1 MATRITNA
9 GSGKLIADS
18 IISFSYTEDATPIDP
33 LSTDGGSSQVTFSA
47 IEDSTSTDSVLKTN
61 SRLIINNAVTISDD
75 DFGDINLQ
83 VKKLDINS
91 GGVLTVTGDSI
102 MAKLNVEKT
111 AEAFTGTLA
120 DAITYYC
127 GLCSITPVVDADLE
141 DIDVNFIAWKGN
153 VWENLKFLTSSVS
166 ASATDR
172 IPVEIYFTG
181 STVGF
186 RPMLGEDFYIQETIS
201 DISQSVDSFNSAKN
215 IDVYNYQ
222 TSYVENAIIYDIAN
236 YDEDIEEGKAFLSTI
251 SDSMSVEA
259 GEKITKVF
267 TVDISLMSIVQPECV
282 ETINPYPYDATNTTT
297 NLTNSYYQYIPN
309 SAYSYLYIT
318 VADADVFVDNEL
330 VQLNATYSLGF
341 SAYNNLLG
349 RVSKVSSN
357 YYIMQVIPVSP
368 ISQTIGTTNGTAQR
382 KRNGQYVIVGQDGLP
397 VQPSEW
403 TGQGGSL
410 TFKKTENPNEIE
422 VTVQGPKYDGIPQA
436 GDQSKTAFGPY
447 KIGVET
453 SGDGVEYPA
462 IYLVG
467 TGVKYNKKKITLATG
482 ADSLVTEQE
491 DAKTI
496 DNVFITDS
504 FTAANAGLAA
514 AQASCGPNVV
524 MNGTSAPINFA
535 FGETINKTFIDNSVR
550 MRLSS
555 IGFSDGAISWTAQKF
570 TTFADFD
577 TINAG
582 KTFAQFDTQTG
593 GTRNL
598 LFNEFSVIPLMKGV

>member
-1 MATRITNA
+1 MATRITNT

-91 GGVLTVTGDSI
+91 GGVLSVTGDSL
-102 MAKLNVEKT
+102 MVKLNVDKT
-111 AEAFTGTLA
+111 AEAFSGTLA
-120 DAITYYC
+120 DALTYYC
-127 GLCSITPVVDADLE
+127 SLCNITPVVHADL
-141 DIDVNFIAWKGN
+141 DNVNVNFMAWKGN
-153 VWENLKFLTSSVS
+153 VWEQLKLLTSSVS
-166 ASATDR
+166 ASATNR
-172 IPVEIYFTG
+172 VPVEIYFTG
-181 STVGF
+181 SNVGF

-201 DISQSVDSFNSAKN
+201 DINQSVDSFDSAKN
-215 IDVYNYQ
+215 IDVYNYN

-259 GEKITKVF
+259 GGKTTKVF
-267 TVDISLMSIVQPECV
+267 TVDMSLMSIVQPVCV
-282 ETINPYPYDATNTTT
+282 ETIEPYPYDSANTVT
-297 NLTNSYYQYIPN
+297 NLLTTYYQYIPG
-309 SAYSYLYIT
+309 SAYSYLYIQ
-318 VADADVFVDNEL
+318 VADADVFLDQET
-330 VQLNATYSLGF
+330 VQLSASYSGAF
-341 SAYNNLLG
+341 AFFNNWIG
-349 RVSKVSSN
+349 KVTKLN
-357 YYIMQVIPVSP
+357 PDYYMFEIPPVSP
-368 ISQTIGTTNGTAQR
+368 TSQTIGGASGTA
-382 KRNGQYVIVGQDGLP
+382 KRIRTGQYVIVGQDDLP
-397 VQPSEW
+397 VKPAEW
-403 TGQGGSL
+403 VAQGGSL

-422 VTVQGPKYDGIPQA
+422 ITVQGPTYDGLPRA
-436 GDQSKTAFGPY
+436 TDESKTVFGPY
-447 KIGVET
+447 RIGVET
-453 SGDGVEYPA
+453 SGDGTDYPA

-482 ADSLVTEQE
+482 ADSLVTEKE

-496 DNVFITDS
+496 DNMFITSS

-524 MNGTSAPINFA
+524 MTGTSAPINFA
-535 FGETINKTFIDNSVR
+535 FGETINKTFIQNSAR

-555 IGFSDGAISWTAQKF
+555 IGFSDGTISWTAQKF

-582 KTFAQFDTQTG
+582 KTFAQFDTKTG